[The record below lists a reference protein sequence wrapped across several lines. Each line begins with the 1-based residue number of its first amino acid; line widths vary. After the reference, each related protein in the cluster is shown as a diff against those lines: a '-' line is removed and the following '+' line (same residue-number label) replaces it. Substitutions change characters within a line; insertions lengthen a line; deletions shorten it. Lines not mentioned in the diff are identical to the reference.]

1 MTLDDVLA
9 DAHRRLAEGVSDRA
23 SPFRNVTLGS
33 VDASGA
39 PCVRT
44 VVLRGFDPARSLL
57 TVHTD
62 LRAAKTVQVRANPL
76 VALHA
81 WDDAAQT
88 QLRIG
93 GRAALHAADARS
105 EAEWGRLH
113 GGSRATYAVADAPG
127 TPITD
132 PAAVGRV
139 PDEAAFAHFAVID
152 VSVFSLEW
160 LLLAREGHR
169 RARFTFGGA
178 GRGAGGDAGTAT
190 WLVP

>member
-1 MTLDDVLA
+1 
-9 DAHRRLAEGVSDRA
+9 
-23 SPFRNVTLGS
+23 
-33 VDASGA
+33 ASGA

-44 VVLRGFDPARSLL
+44 VVLRGFDPAFPLL

-62 LRAAKTVQVRANPL
+62 LRAAKTAQVRANPL

-93 GRAALHAADARS
+93 GRAALHAADARA

-127 TPITD
+127 TPISD

-139 PDEAAFAHFAVID
+139 PDEAAFAHFAVVD
-152 VSVFSLEW
+152 VAVLSLEW
-160 LLLAREGHR
+160 LLLAQERHR
-169 RARFTFGGA
+169 RARFTFEG
-178 GRGAGGDAGTAT
+178 AGTAT
-190 WLVP
+190 WLV